1 MTEKKEC
8 AACGHEIDAA
18 ARICPYCAGDPE
30 TGRRVDPA
38 PLLQSHFPMRDTTP
52 KARVAEFLRER
63 QGLVVTAVIIGVF
76 LLVGAAHQM
85 VTRRNQA
92 LESSAPAVPL
102 TDLADLNQPSEE
114 KQLPIPDLEF
124 TWTGR
129 AETMDV
135 LLVEPGAVAPPAPPA
150 GPPGAAVQL
159 PANAAPPASA
169 VQPPPIRQERPLGA
183 RPPAKQPPQHPQ
195 GAVH

>member
-1 MTEKKEC
+1 MTDKKQC
-8 AACGHEIDAA
+8 AACGHEIDAG

-38 PLLQSHFPMRDTTP
+38 TLLQTHFPMRDTAP
-52 KARVAEFLRER
+52 KARIAEFLRER
-63 QGLVVTAVIIGVF
+63 QGLVVGGLIIVVF

-85 VTRRNQA
+85 VVRRNQA

-102 TDLADLNQPSEE
+102 TDLADLNQPAAE

-129 AETMDV
+129 PETMEV
-135 LLVEPGAVAPPAPPA
+135 LLVEPGAAAPPAPPVQA
-150 GPPGAAVQL
+150 GPPPAGQAPAARPQ
-159 PANAAPPASA
+159 APPKT
-169 VQPPPIRQERPLGA
+169 GA
-183 RPPAKQPPQHPQ
+183 GQ
-195 GAVH
+195 